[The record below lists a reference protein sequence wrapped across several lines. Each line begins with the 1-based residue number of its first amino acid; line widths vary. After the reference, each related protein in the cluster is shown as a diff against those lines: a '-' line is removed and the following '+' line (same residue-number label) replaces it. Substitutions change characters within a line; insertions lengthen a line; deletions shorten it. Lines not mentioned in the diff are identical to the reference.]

1 MAQPNESRQV
11 ASRDT
16 RPQPTGGLSTEMP
29 AQTPRS
35 GATRLLLSGLFLM
48 FSASA
53 VLFAL
58 SKVLGSAFVPHRIGI
73 AEILLIA
80 VLTQYCFWLTS
91 WILMRRDSVRIQQA
105 SQLTYLEGLRVLK
118 MIECVQAEIAA
129 SKSYIDVMHGQIEG
143 SLAESGSE
151 VLALIQQ
158 LNLLNEQSGRQ
169 MGRIS
174 QSVKS
179 GTALTETTQGRVEQ
193 NQKLIARLE
202 AQLGDQTRELHGNY
216 EQIRALAGEV
226 SSLMPFIQVISS
238 IAKQTSL
245 LALNAEIEAAAAGA
259 AGRGFA
265 VVASQVRELSK
276 RSTSEAGKIG
286 DKLTA
291 AATKMGADMSAAKT
305 RLEQQSAR
313 TDLREL
319 VSDMI
324 EMQQDFNQ
332 SSRFA
337 LEVIVDVEA
346 GHQEGTNR
354 LMEAMGHIQFQDVMR
369 QRLEHVQ
376 SALVDMRDHLQGLSG
391 KLDDP
396 EWNGHLDISFNEI
409 LASQVGSYKMASQNT
424 AHHAV
429 VGSVSESSHEHLAI
443 ELF

>member
-1 MAQPNESRQV
+1 MAQPNELRQA
-11 ASRDT
+11 ASRDAPT
-16 RPQPTGGLSTEMP
+16 QSTGGLSTEMH
-29 AQTPRS
+29 ARTLRS
-35 GATRLLLSGLFLM
+35 ASSWLLISGLF
-48 FSASA
+48 FVISTGA
-53 VLFAL
+53 VWFAL
-58 SKVLGSAFVPHRIGI
+58 SKSLGPAYVLHQMGI
-73 AEILLIA
+73 AGIFLVAI
-80 VLTQYCFWLTS
+80 LTQSCFWLTT
-91 WILMRRDSVRIQQA
+91 WILARRDSVTIQQA
-105 SQLTYLEGLRVLK
+105 GQLTYLEGLRVLK
-118 MIECVQAEIAA
+118 MVECVQIEIAA
-129 SKSYIDVMHGQIEG
+129 SRSYIDVMHGQIGG
-143 SLAESGSE
+143 SLTESGIE

-169 MGRIS
+169 MGRIN

-179 GTALTETTQGRVEQ
+179 GTALTESTQGRVEQ

-202 AQLGDQTRELHGNY
+202 AQLGDQARELHGNY

-291 AATKMGADMSAAKT
+291 AATKMDADMAAAKT

-313 TDLREL
+313 SDLREL

-337 LEVIVDVEA
+337 LEVIIDVEA
-346 GHQEGTNR
+346 GHQEGTHR
-354 LMEAMGHIQFQDVMR
+354 LTEAMGHIQFQDVMR

-376 SALVDMRDHLQGLSG
+376 SALVDMRDHLQALSG

-396 EWNGHLDISFNEI
+396 QWNGHLDISFNEI

-429 VGSVSESSHEHLAI
+429 MGNVSESSHEHLAI